1 MNHFFGKNTIGFS
14 SIYPG
19 RIASF
24 TGEELKI
31 GGFYFG
37 FFLISLTFLLKK
49 KVSIFLTSTIVFL
62 IAALLIGEKSNL
74 IKIVIG
80 LTIFLF
86 FMFNIKKIIKI
97 LLIPLAVF
105 LIILSINLNTDL
117 RESFV
122 GQLPLIKQGRIIL
135 HTIYPKYFSE
145 NKSIEQKSFKDN
157 FVRTRYY
164 YHYNTALKIAKK
176 NIFFGAG
183 LKNFRNESYK
193 KEYYNSLND
202 IHLGG
207 STHPH
212 QIHLEILSE
221 LGLFGYLLIMSNLIY
236 ILFNQRKNNNFT
248 KFIGISFLVT
258 SLIPFLPSGSFFT
271 SYGGNTFFYKLFFF
285 N

>member
-1 MNHFFGKNTIGFS
+1 MLFLFILEIIKKDFLKYWFLIFLIVTFDIFYESFFGKNTIGFS

-105 LIILSINLNTDL
+105 LIILSINLNTNL

-135 HTIYPKYFSE
+135 HTIY
-145 NKSIEQKSFKDN
+145 Q
-157 FVRTRYY
+157 
-164 YHYNTALKIAKK
+164 
-176 NIFFGAG
+176 NIFQ
-183 LKNFRNESYK
+183 KTNR
-193 KEYYNSLND
+193 
-202 IHLGG
+202 
-207 STHPH
+207 
-212 QIHLEILSE
+212 
-221 LGLFGYLLIMSNLIY
+221 
-236 ILFNQRKNNNFT
+236 
-248 KFIGISFLVT
+248 
-258 SLIPFLPSGSFFT
+258 
-271 SYGGNTFFYKLFFF
+271 
-285 N
+285 